1 MNLEKLRAAEA
12 LFLERYPAGF
22 ADEELQPILKK
33 HNVGKLTDTAA
44 TALAPGKFR
53 RQGQVLDDIVKIVGR
68 SSMVSLFEKPKR
80 RDYVQGLGRG
90 ERTLLAGGF
99 RNLLHGDQPQGF
111 ADVVAALS
119 DGRLAKWSLLTVCPF
134 YYRPSEEVFVKP
146 TTTKNAIRQFELEG
160 LTYRPRPSW
169 EFYAAYRDAIDA
181 MKAQVHPSLAPN
193 NAAFTGFLMMS
204 TGVR

>member
-1 MNLEKLRAAEA
+1 MNLEKLREAEA

-33 HNVGKLTDTAA
+33 HNVGKLTDTATA
-44 TALAPGKFR
+44 ALAPDRFR
-53 RQGQVLDDIVKIVGR
+53 RQGQVLDDIVKIVSR
-68 SSMVSLFEKPKR
+68 SSMVSMFEKPKF
-80 RDYVQGLGRG
+80 RDYVQGLGRND
-90 ERTLLAGGF
+90 RTLLAGGF

-111 ADVVAALS
+111 ADIVAALS
-119 DGRLAKWSLLTVCPF
+119 DGRLAKWSLLTICPF

-181 MKAQVHPSLAPN
+181 MKARVHPSLAPN
-193 NAAFTGFLMMS
+193 ND
-204 TGVR
+204 VC